1 MLSLGVLQDA
11 YARNHVVKLECP
23 NIFVIELQQDF
34 LSHALGTWCRRWT
47 SPTLH
52 VHKRGGKDVTTF
64 NWLLRRVVSCLIHL
78 SLFISEFSEVLE
90 HKMVAGISIF
100 SLSSILLL
108 FR

>member
-1 MLSLGVLQDA
+1 MLSLGVLQYA
-11 YARNHVVKLECP
+11 YASNHVVKLECP

-34 LSHALGTWCRRWT
+34 LSHAVGTWCRRWT

-52 VHKRGGKDVTTF
+52 VNKGGGKDVTTF
-64 NWLLRRVVSCLIHL
+64 NWLLRRVVSCLIYL
-78 SLFISEFSEVLE
+78 SLFISEFSKVLE
-90 HKMVAGISIF
+90 HKMVAAVSIF